1 MLKLLLGI
9 LVGLV
14 LFPLA
19 SLTIARLGWLPV
31 EATADPPSWESLLM
45 RRVVAASVSRQA
57 PRMQNPIPSTSDNLR
72 AGMKLFLEDCAGC
85 HGDSRK
91 RCRWGTTMF
100 YPRVPQ
106 LGLEPTRKP
115 DWQIFWIIQHGV
127 RYTGM
132 AGNGSL
138 MPEENIWKIATFL
151 THLNDLPPDV
161 NEEWRRPRPTE

>member
-1 MLKLLLGI
+1 
-9 LVGLV
+9 
-14 LFPLA
+14 
-19 SLTIARLGWLPV
+19 
-31 EATADPPSWESLLM
+31 M

-91 RCRWGTTMF
+91 RSRWGTTMF

>member
-1 MLKLLLGI
+1 
-9 LVGLV
+9 
-14 LFPLA
+14 
-19 SLTIARLGWLPV
+19 
-31 EATADPPSWESLLM
+31 M
-45 RRVVAASVSRQA
+45 RRVVAASISRQA
-57 PRMQNPIPSTSDNLR
+57 PRMQNPVPATSDNLR
-72 AGMKLFLEDCAGC
+72 AGMKLFLDDCAGC

-91 RCRWGTTMF
+91 RSRWGTTMF

-106 LGLEPTRKP
+106 LDLEPTSKP
-115 DWQIFWIIQHGV
+115 DWHVFWIIQHGV

>member
-91 RCRWGTTMF
+91 RSRWGTTMF